1 MSEFQDINDT
11 LRTEGVEGVRA
22 RINRARKY
30 QPNDNGSTAEQSKP
44 NTHHKDHQQ
53 KLKDGIAVLVSAKAS
68 SLKMT
73 IIQWLWPDRFAIGK
87 LGIIAGLPDEGKG
100 QTLAFIAA
108 QVTNGGQWP
117 MNRTFAAR

>member
-1 MSEFQDINDT
+1 VTEFQDINDT
-11 LRTEGVEGVRA
+11 LQTEGVEGVRA
-22 RINRARKY
+22 RHDRARKY
-30 QPNDNGSTAEQSKP
+30 QPSGKGSTAEQSKP
-44 NTHHKDHQQ
+44 NTHYKDHKQ
-53 KLKDGIAVLVSAKAS
+53 KLRSGISVLVSAKAS